1 MRPLEAGDTTVGTIT
16 RRQAL
21 GAAIGAVAVGSLRL
35 ERGLAAEADLAKVK
49 AYVVEQAKLQ
59 KEATAGF
66 RQIVDRYYI
75 LSEAVAFDYAA
86 LWAGPHDELV
96 PLLLAAKQTWLAASS
111 NYELNEGL
119 IAGVPSLSYYDVWID
134 AGPSGKDDPENAL
147 DWTLE
152 LPDGTKLEKPGNFFS
167 HLTEPAL
174 YGTNPAFV
182 GLAVDLDGDG
192 ETGVG
197 DVLPDA
203 NVLAGAARGLDDAT
217 AEMQAAV
224 DAWEPTLEDAFG
236 ALTVMIPTMSEYFG
250 QWRNSVFVAGDD
262 AEEQAFVAISRL
274 ADINGIINGLDVT
287 YDVLRPEVQAAD
299 TNLDSQID
307 SGFAGLV
314 AFVSDLYEQESGGKR
329 FTPDEAELLGSQAE
343 SKASTLVGYVS
354 QAVALL
360 DLSV

>member
-1 MRPLEAGDTTVGTIT
+1 MRMIT

-21 GAAIGAVAVGSLRL
+21 GATMGALVIGSIRL
-35 ERGLAAEADLAKVK
+35 ERGFAAAADLAKIK
-49 AYVVEQAKLQ
+49 EYVVEQAALQ
-59 KEATAGF
+59 KTATASF
-66 RQIVDRYYI
+66 RQIVDRYYD
-75 LSEAVAFDYAA
+75 LAAAVDFDYAA

-96 PLLLAAKQTWLAASS
+96 PLLAAAKQTWLEASS

-134 AGPSGKDDPENAL
+134 AGPSGEDDPENAL

-174 YGTNPAFV
+174 YGTNPDFV

-192 ETGVG
+192 ETGIG

-217 AEMQAAV
+217 GEMQTAV
-224 DAWEPTLEDAFG
+224 EAWEPMLEDAFG

-250 QWRNSVFVAGDD
+250 QWKNSVFVAGEA
-262 AEEQAFVAISRL
+262 AEEKAFVAVSRL
-274 ADINGIINGLDVT
+274 ADINGIVHGLDVT
-287 YDVLRPEVQAAD
+287 YDVLRPEVQAVD
-299 TNLDSQID
+299 TNIDSQID
-307 SGFAGLV
+307 SGFAALV

-329 FTPDEAELLGSQAE
+329 FTPEEAELLGSQAE
-343 SKASTLVGYVS
+343 AKAATLVGYVA

>member
-1 MRPLEAGDTTVGTIT
+1 M
-16 RRQAL
+16 
-21 GAAIGAVAVGSLRL
+21 GAAFGAVAIGSLRL
-35 ERGLAAEADLAKVK
+35 GRASAAGADLTKVK

-59 KEATAGF
+59 KEATATF
-66 RQIVDRYYI
+66 RQIVDRYYT
-75 LSEAVAFDYAA
+75 LAEAVAFDYAA

-96 PLLLAAKQTWLAASS
+96 PLLAAAKQTWLEASS

-134 AGPSGKDDPENAL
+134 AGPSAEDDPENAL

-152 LPDGTKLEKPGNFFS
+152 LPDGTELEKPGNFFS

-182 GLAVDLDGDG
+182 GLLVDLDGDG
-192 ETGVG
+192 QTGVG

-217 AEMQAAV
+217 GEMQAAV
-224 DAWEPTLEDAFG
+224 EAWEPTLEDAFG

-250 QWRNSVFVAGDD
+250 QWRNSVFVAGEA
-262 AEEQAFVAISRL
+262 AEEQAFVAVSRL
-274 ADINGIINGLDVT
+274 ADINGIVHGLDVT

-307 SGFAGLV
+307 SGFAALST
-314 AFVSDLYEQESGGKR
+314 FVSDLYEQESGGKR
-329 FTPDEAELLGSQAE
+329 FFPEEAELLGTQAE
-343 SKASTLVGYVS
+343 AKAATLVGYVS